1 MKFILYLLFFTGDL
15 SQLTAK
21 ISELNLEVNRV
32 QKCELEHKTQL
43 IEVSRSMDTYK
54 QENERLVT
62 ENASLQAKL
71 DILLT
76 DVKKEKGLKKSAES
90 QLLSNE
96 EEISELKAQIAN
108 QLKLS
113 DEKKRKFE
121 QDRSQLEADM
131 EELKR
136 SQTTEI
142 NEFKDKLNR
151 IKSQTNES
159 AQDQLKQFELDM
171 NKEWQNKLDK
181 TVSQLVQKHE
191 RQLALVTDEKN
202 ELDRQLLDMKEQM
215 KLAKASVVRYE
226 AESEEL
232 KQEIEALNVLKDKF
246 ERFKSQTILMK
257 ERYEGQI
264 REMLNQGPDP
274 EVIGDEV
281 KKVMNSIYRQIKLQ
295 IKPEVYYSGNGIIM
309 GMLKII
315 KIYTIRVLQQAT
327 GSDSDEEDNEKFDVF
342 SMHIYVPEQ
351 VSQEQFKVQFQQQSS
366 IEVLSKTYIKS
377 PEVGWSSLSI
387 A

>member
-1 MKFILYLLFFTGDL
+1 
-15 SQLTAK
+15 
-21 ISELNLEVNRV
+21 
-32 QKCELEHKTQL
+32 
-43 IEVSRSMDTYK
+43 MDTYK

-71 DILLT
+71 DSLLT

-108 QLKLS
+108 QLKQS

-136 SQTTEI
+136 SQLTEI

-181 TVSQLVQKHE
+181 TVAQLVQKHE
-191 RQLALVTDEKN
+191 RQLALVSDEKN
-202 ELDRQLLDMKEQM
+202 DLDRQLLDMKEQV
-215 KLAKASVVRYE
+215 KLSKASVVRYE

-264 REMLNQGPDP
+264 REMLDQGPDP

-315 KIYTIRVLQQAT
+315 KIYTIRVLQQPT

-377 PEVGWSSLSI
+377 PEVGGSSLSI
-387 A
+387 D